1 MMVSL
6 NIYYFG
12 CRRSADDSRRPD
24 QFLVVAGGLQKR
36 RRYIKNAKGG
46 GRMVLVI
53 KAESGPPCCH
63 ALRPK
68 HRGRRGGRTVSD
80 GQPGKPRETAGRK
93 AIGTKAGNRY
103 VSLTANYRRI

>member
-1 MMVSL
+1 
-6 NIYYFG
+6 
-12 CRRSADDSRRPD
+12 
-24 QFLVVAGGLQKR
+24 
-36 RRYIKNAKGG
+36 
-46 GRMVLVI
+46 MVLVI

-93 AIGTKAGNRY
+93 TRGLKRQKRQASPVAGSFASVNEIGKERKDYNE
-103 VSLTANYRRI
+103 SK